1 MKTASARGLECSSN
15 PRIQVS
21 WGEFI
26 DKLTILEIKEARLTS
41 SAAVANVQRELT
53 ALRSVLDVR
62 AENPQL
68 AELTRQLKTIN
79 EALWEIEDKIRAKEA
94 AKEFDQ
100 DFIDLARSIYFQ
112 NDKRGDV
119 KRQVDLLMN
128 SAIVEE
134 KQYTAYGRAK

>member
-1 MKTASARGLECSSN
+1 MKTTSARGLECSSN
-15 PRIQVS
+15 PTIQVS

-41 SAAVANVQRELT
+41 SAAVANVRRELT
-53 ALRSVLDVR
+53 ALRSVLDVG

-68 AELTRQLKTIN
+68 AELTRKLKTIN
-79 EALWEIEDKIRAKEA
+79 ESLWEIEDKIRAKEA

-100 DFIDLARSIYFQ
+100 NFINLARSIYFQ
-112 NDKRGDV
+112 NDKRGDI

-128 SAIVEE
+128 SVIVEE
-134 KQYTAYGRAK
+134 KQYTAYGRAE

>member
-1 MKTASARGLECSSN
+1 MKTASGSLEYSSN
-15 PRIQVS
+15 PTIQIS

-41 SAAVANVQRELT
+41 LAALANVRRELT
-53 ALRSVLDVR
+53 VLRSVLDVR
-62 AENPQL
+62 EKNQQL
-68 AELTRQLKTIN
+68 AELKGQLKVIN

-100 DFIDLARSIYFQ
+100 GFIELARSIYFQ

-134 KQYTAYGRAK
+134 KQYTAYGRAE